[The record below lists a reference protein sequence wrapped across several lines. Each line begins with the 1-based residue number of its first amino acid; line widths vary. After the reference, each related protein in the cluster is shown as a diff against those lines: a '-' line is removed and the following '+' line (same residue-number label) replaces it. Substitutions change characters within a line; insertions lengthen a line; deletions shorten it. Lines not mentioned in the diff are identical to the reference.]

1 MFGFL
6 PRRLPSHTEPA
17 VFAPVPT
24 SPPSISRHPQVGI
37 VGRTGCGKS
46 TLVLALYRLVE
57 PCGGR
62 VLLDGIDT
70 ARIGLRDLRSRLT
83 LVPQVRLGSGP

>member
-1 MFGFL
+1 MRPRPCPCFPLFL
-6 PRRLPSHTEPA
+6 TPS
-17 VFAPVPT
+17 
-24 SPPSISRHPQVGI
+24 QVGI